1 MNICDLG
8 RTKMILGMPWLA
20 AHNLEINW
28 ETREIK
34 MLRCSLFCGKKV
46 MVKQRKEREKDKK
59 DLR

>member
-1 MNICDLG
+1 
-8 RTKMILGMPWLA
+8 MILGMPWLA